1 MLLLPWLA
9 TIDVRNK
16 YLDTRSWNDRLGV
29 MLRKSMSTNKFYEN
43 KTILVTGGAGS
54 VGTELVRTLLEFKPR
69 DLVLIDNNE
78 GAVYD
83 LEQDLRS
90 TRLST
95 FIADVRDK
103 ERIEP
108 LFDGVDLVFHLAG
121 LKNLPICEYNPYE
134 AVKTNIVGTKNVI
147 DACLRGNVA
156 KVIFSSTGKA
166 VKPTTAYGASKLLA
180 ERLLALANTTHR
192 DQGTRFAS
200 VRFGNVLGSRGSFL
214 PLFRRQIAKGGP
226 VTITHED
233 MVRPGILM
241 SQALKLITRAGELA
255 RGGEVFILK
264 MRLLRIME
272 VAKVM
277 IEELAPKY
285 GYDCDAIK
293 IDTIGI
299 KVGEKL
305 REELMTESE
314 QQRAYETNEMV
325 VIAPELKELAYIREF
340 YRDSA
345 SRRDLTPYVKSDLA
359 CANRT
364 DIKRLL
370 QRLGYL

>member
-1 MLLLPWLA
+1 M
-9 TIDVRNK
+9 
-16 YLDTRSWNDRLGV
+16 
-29 MLRKSMSTNKFYEN
+29 
-43 KTILVTGGAGS
+43 
-54 VGTELVRTLLEFKPR
+54 
-69 DLVLIDNNE
+69 
-78 GAVYD
+78 
-83 LEQDLRS
+83 
-90 TRLST
+90 
-95 FIADVRDK
+95 
-103 ERIEP
+103 
-108 LFDGVDLVFHLAG
+108 
-121 LKNLPICEYNPYE
+121 
-134 AVKTNIVGTKNVI
+134 
-147 DACLRGNVA
+147 
-156 KVIFSSTGKA
+156 
-166 VKPTTAYGASKLLA
+166 
-180 ERLLALANTTHR
+180 
-192 DQGTRFAS
+192 
-200 VRFGNVLGSRGSFL
+200 LGSRGSVL
-214 PLFRRQIAKGGP
+214 PLFRRQIAQGGP

-233 MVRPGILM
+233 MARPGILM
-241 SQALKLITRAGELA
+241 SEALRLITRAGELA

-340 YRDSA
+340 YGDSA
-345 SRRDLTPYVKSDLA
+345 SRGDLTLYVKSYLA
-359 CANRT
+359 FANRT